1 MKKIKE
7 VGAELVDYDDQVKK
21 ADPQLDIGFT
31 TKALLAKLTDEG
43 HDPQKFYDGVRS
55 FYEKACSYARS
66 ALPLSDPLLKNA
78 RFLNFAR
85 RESAD
90 VSEVEYFVGRFSSLL
105 PFSSDPTKMNQLGD
119 EYVSY
124 QLLEKGDVPADVWEN
139 ATIYPEESSSLKP
152 SIYSM
157 DLIWAHLATKTN
169 VDGSSQFPLLSQVAQ
184 LALTIPHSNASEER
198 VFSLVRKNKTPFRPN
213 LDPEETLGSIVTTK
227 MALSDVPEPPKISL
241 WQLKGQ
247 LGSTIKPTVVNL
259 KSIFFS
265 LSIVTYL

>member
-43 HDPQKFYDGVRS
+43 HDPHMIKKFYDGVRS

-105 PFSSDPTKMNQLGD
+105 PFSSDPAKMNQLGD
-119 EYVSY
+119 EFVSY
-124 QLLEKGDVPADVWEN
+124 QLLEKDDVPADVWEN
-139 ATIYPEESSSLKP
+139 ATI
-152 SIYSM
+152 I
-157 DLIWAHLATKTN
+157 
-169 VDGSSQFPLLSQVAQ
+169 
-184 LALTIPHSNASEER
+184 IP
-198 VFSLVRKNKTPFRPN
+198 
-213 LDPEETLGSIVTTK
+213 
-227 MALSDVPEPPKISL
+227 
-241 WQLKGQ
+241 
-247 LGSTIKPTVVNL
+247 
-259 KSIFFS
+259 
-265 LSIVTYL
+265 